1 MSNILERKDVISI
14 IIKKRQ
20 APESILMLER
30 GVKRISKRKREM
42 EFELRNIEQG
52 YLAECKLDFY
62 LERMGMNSNDIIVL
76 QDLRLPATDG
86 HSFFQMDN
94 LLLTTH
100 FAVNID
106 VKSQPGKFTF
116 QNNARNFQ
124 YYMHGKKYGMM
135 HPLSQ
140 VDEQCDQLRFWLG
153 AGWENYPIINLVA
166 LADPSAEI
174 ATDSS
179 SDWVYDCVMPFA
191 LLKKSFKRA
200 AEQYTQAF
208 VQLSELTRIGYQL
221 AQAHCKPELRYWK
234 RFELVDGDV
243 KGGVL
248 CPFCNRL
255 AMDRLRVIWDCPHC
269 GGRDR
274 RAHVMSILDH
284 FVFVK
289 PTMTNQECRKFLHVE
304 KEHTARALMTNAGI
318 LDWNRGTKGRV
329 YYLKK

>member
-1 MSNILERKDVISI
+1 MSNILEIKDVISI

-20 APESILMLER
+20 EPESILMLKR
-30 GVKRISKRKREM
+30 GLKRISKQRRDM
-42 EFELRNIEQG
+42 ELELRNIKQG
-52 YLAECKLDFY
+52 YHAECELDFY
-62 LERMGMNSNDIIVL
+62 LERIGINSNDVIVL
-76 QDLRLPATDG
+76 QDLRLPAADR

-94 LLLTTH
+94 LLLTSY

-124 YYMHGKKYGMM
+124 YYLHGKKYGMT
-135 HPLSQ
+135 HPISQ
-140 VDEQCDQLRFWLG
+140 VDEQRDQLRFWLG
-153 AGWENYPIINLVA
+153 AGWENYPIVNLVA
-166 LADPSAEI
+166 LADPNAEI

-191 LLKKSFKRA
+191 LLKDSFKRA
-200 AEQYTQAF
+200 AKQYTQSF
-208 VQLSELTRIGYQL
+208 FQLSELMRIGYQL
-221 AQAHCKPELRYWK
+221 AQAHCKPELHYWK
-234 RFELVDGDV
+234 RFGFVHGDV

-255 AMDRLRVIWDCPHC
+255 AMDRLRVIWDCLHC

-274 RAHVMSILDH
+274 RAHGMSILDH

-289 PTMTNQECRKFLHVE
+289 PTMTNQECREFLHVE

-318 LDWNRGTKGRV
+318 LDWNGSNRGRV
-329 YYLKK
+329 YVLKK